1 MTRAVEETLDMATEP
16 VGFLLLA
23 IFIIGYYFI
32 AAEEK
37 YHINKAKP
45 ALFIGT
51 LMFMIIGGFYAL
63 NGLNMKP
70 FETEIAHL
78 ILEIAEIFF
87 FLYVAM
93 TFIEALIDRGVF
105 GALKD
110 KLVAGGY
117 SYKQLFWV
125 TGTLAFFISPVADNL
140 TTALILSTV
149 LITIDKNH
157 KAFLVPGAINIVVA
171 ANAGGAWSPFG
182 DITTLMAWTAH
193 KGDFIDF
200 LYLFPASITG
210 WVVTAFLLS
219 KFVPEGRPSKGDEA
233 ESNKIQILKGGKVII
248 TLGVLTIATAVISKQ
263 VMHLPPM
270 WGMLFGLSILK
281 LYIYFLN
288 IKHNED
294 MNIYHSIAKVEN
306 DTLLFFF
313 GILAAVGA
321 LHFAGFL
328 AYAVMLYDMFD
339 PTYVNIGVGLLSA
352 IVDNVPVMSAVLKA
366 SPDLGLDQWLL
377 VTLTAGI
384 GGSLISFGSAA
395 GVGVMGKLKGIYTF
409 SAHMKFSWTIMVGYI
424 LSIAVWYTQFEVLGL
439 YNKHEVHNKKEI
451 AKTQC
456 PECKVEFEIP
466 AEGGH

>member
-1 MTRAVEETLDMATEP
+1 
-16 VGFLLLA
+16 
-23 IFIIGYYFI
+23 
-32 AAEEK
+32 
-37 YHINKAKP
+37 
-45 ALFIGT
+45 
-51 LMFMIIGGFYAL
+51 MIIGGFYAY

-70 FETEIAHL
+70 FEAEIAHL

-105 GALKD
+105 NALKN
-110 KLVAGGY
+110 KLIAKGY
-117 SYKQLFWV
+117 SFKGLFWV
-125 TGTLAFFISPVADNL
+125 TGILAFFISPVADNL

-149 LITIDKNH
+149 LITIDKTN

-193 KGDFIDF
+193 KGEFIDF

-210 WVVTAFLLS
+210 WIITAFLLS
-219 KFVPEGRPSKGDEA
+219 RYVPEGHPAK
-233 ESNKIQILKGGKVII
+233 ESDADADSIEILKGGKVII
-248 TLGVLTIATAVISKQ
+248 ALGVFTIATAVFSKQ

-270 WGMLFGLSILK
+270 WGMLFGLSLLK

-288 IKHNED
+288 IKHAED

-339 PTYVNIGVGLLSA
+339 PTVVNIGVGILSA

-409 SAHMKFSWTIMVGYI
+409 GAHMRFSWTILVGYI
-424 LSIAVWYTQFEVLGL
+424 ISIAVWYTQFEVLGL
-439 YNKHEVHNKKEI
+439 YNNHEVHNKKEV
-451 AKTQC
+451 
-456 PECKVEFEIP
+456 PKVECPKCHIQFEAP
-466 AEGGH
+466 LEEGH